1 MVVTRTVY
9 VAAGGGGDAI
19 AAYAL
24 HVARSPDVR
33 PVIATFAWD
42 RLMID
47 PIPGPR
53 ALDDFEGLTAIDD
66 LNSAFAPATY
76 PRPPAGSTLPRLS
89 GELEATL
96 VLLDPSRGAIG
107 LRDQLRSLVRTMDA
121 ARIEIVDVGGDALA
135 AGHEPGLS
143 SPLADAL
150 ALAGCS
156 DQGVPVEV
164 RVIGAGLDGEL
175 PASTVLDYVR
185 LLGGTRAQRLSAD
198 EATTIMPVLDWHPS
212 EATALTAAAALGL
225 RGTVEIREHGHV
237 VDLADTSPDVFAVD
251 HARLLAH
258 SATATALIR
267 TRTLDEAEEAVRSIC
282 GRSELDHERSKA
294 ERRRSST
301 TPAPQLDDLV
311 ATVYRY
317 SADAQRRGIDYLTFR
332 RLAEVAGLTAKDA
345 TRLRQR
351 LIVEQP
357 ERYVPPLWSIRPG
370 HLAAGA
376 PAGQARR
383 R

>member
-1 MVVTRTVY
+1 
-9 VAAGGGGDAI
+9 
-19 AAYAL
+19 
-24 HVARSPDVR
+24 
-33 PVIATFAWD
+33 
-42 RLMID
+42 
-47 PIPGPR
+47 
-53 ALDDFEGLTAIDD
+53 
-66 LNSAFAPATY
+66 
-76 PRPPAGSTLPRLS
+76 
-89 GELEATL
+89 
-96 VLLDPSRGAIG
+96 
-107 LRDQLRSLVRTMDA
+107 MDA
-121 ARIEIVDVGGDALA
+121 DRIEIVDVGGDALA

-156 DQGVPVEV
+156 DQRVPVEV

-258 SATATALIR
+258 SATATALIH
-267 TRTLDEAEEAVRSIC
+267 TRTLDEAELAVRSIC

-351 LIVEQP
+351 LIAEQP

-370 HLAAGA
+370 HLAEGA
-376 PAGQARR
+376 PACQARR